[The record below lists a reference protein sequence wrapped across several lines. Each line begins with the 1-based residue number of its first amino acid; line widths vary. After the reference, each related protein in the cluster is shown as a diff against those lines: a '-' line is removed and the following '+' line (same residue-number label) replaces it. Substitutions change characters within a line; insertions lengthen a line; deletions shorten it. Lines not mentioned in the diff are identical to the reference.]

1 MFADGNDFSWETIE
15 KNRNL
20 YYQKQTSDQISD
32 QSRNTISLLT
42 SILNIHLNINQNETI
57 NTSSVFMSLETLSSI
72 ESLQNKIIQPIG
84 NAQINLPSNFNSTI
98 TNNQPISL
106 QVCLSFYWN
115 DFSQF
120 YSL

>member
-1 MFADGNDFSWETIE
+1 LFADGNDFSWETIE

-106 QVCLSFYWN
+106 QVCLSFY
-115 DFSQF
+115 
-120 YSL
+120 